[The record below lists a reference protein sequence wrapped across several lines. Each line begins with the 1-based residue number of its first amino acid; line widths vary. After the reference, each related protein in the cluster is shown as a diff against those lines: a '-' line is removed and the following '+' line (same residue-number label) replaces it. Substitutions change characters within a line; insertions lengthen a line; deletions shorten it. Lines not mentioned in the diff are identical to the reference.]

1 MYAKGMRKFLLNAE
15 SECIYSRDFCWLFIF
30 RNVHM
35 PLGHRFYVFHAEIPL
50 DYAFENRDLIPHQ
63 RVHVQ
68 NVDAYPKGISAR
80 NV

>member
-1 MYAKGMRKFLLNAE
+1 MHSDSVF
-15 SECIYSRDFCWLFIF
+15 F
-30 RNVHM
+30 RNFHM

-50 DYAFENRDLIPHQ
+50 DYAFENRDLIRHQ
-63 RVHVQ
+63 RVQVQ